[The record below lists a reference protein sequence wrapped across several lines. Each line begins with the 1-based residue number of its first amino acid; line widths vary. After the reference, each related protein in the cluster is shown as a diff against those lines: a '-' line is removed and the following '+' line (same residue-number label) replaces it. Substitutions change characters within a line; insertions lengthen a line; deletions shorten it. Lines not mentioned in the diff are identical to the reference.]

1 MFVPVYEPYLKGNEK
16 RYVNDC
22 LDTNWISSRGKYV
35 NLFEQRFA
43 EYTGAAHAVAVSNG
57 TVAIHLALA
66 ALGIGPGDEVLVPT
80 LTYIASVNPIAYLGA
95 TPVFVDSS
103 VDNWQLDLDDL
114 EKKITE
120 KTRAVVAVHLYGNV
134 CDMDRLVA
142 ICRKHHL
149 LLVEDCAEAL
159 GTTWKGRHVGTFG
172 DVGCFSFFGNK
183 TVTTGEGGMVVA
195 TEDELAK
202 HLSCLK
208 GQGVSPVRYYWHEV
222 IGFNFRMTNI
232 QAAIG
237 LAQLEQVDEIMSR
250 KRRIAERYKSEFER
264 RGLPLKVLWEKEHS
278 YNCMWLPTICLNDPG
293 RRDSLMADLKEKH
306 EVETRPAFY
315 PVHTMP
321 MYVKYAEGKEFP
333 GAETLSYGGMNLP
346 GFPGMTDE
354 QQEWVINAISQELA

>member
-43 EYTGAAHAVAVSNG
+43 EYIGAAHAVAVSNG

-66 ALGIGPGDEVLVPT
+66 ALGIGLGDEVLVPT

-95 TPVFVDSS
+95 TPVFVDST

-120 KTRAVVAVHLYGNV
+120 KTKAVVAVHLYGNV
-134 CDMDRLVA
+134 CDMDRLTA
-142 ICRKHHL
+142 ICRDHHL

-172 DVGCFSFFGNK
+172 DIGCFSFFGNK

-195 TEDELAK
+195 GNEELAK
-202 HLSCLK
+202 QLACLK
-208 GQGVSPVRYYWHEV
+208 GQGVSTVRYYWHEV
-222 IGFNFRMTNI
+222 IGYNYRMTNI

-237 LAQLEQVDEIMSR
+237 LAQLEQIDEIISR
-250 KRRIAERYKSEFER
+250 KRRIAEHYKSEFEKR
-264 RGLPLKVLWEKEHS
+264 ALPLSSLWETEHVH
-278 YNCMWLPTICLNDPG
+278 NCMWLPTIRLNDSS

-306 EVETRPAFY
+306 GVETRPAFY

-321 MYVKYAEGKEFP
+321 MYVKYGEGLEFP
-333 GAETLSYGGMNLP
+333 GAEQLSYAGMNLP
-346 GFPGMTDE
+346 GFPGMTAE
-354 QQEWVINAISQELA
+354 QQELVIESLAGELK